1 MIPEYKHSSRMI
13 GVAIALLATTALL
26 WAVIYS
32 PKTLLLSGVLSV
44 CCVITTLTDGETDD
58 FAWELLKTCIFFSIG
73 MTFVLAFIGPVLDRW
88 PMNIAGAVGI
98 VIAAL
103 TGNNKESDPTPHT
116 HIRGRQIVELTTV
129 DNLAHRRRPQESPED
144 EQ

>member
-88 PMNIAGAVGI
+88 PLNIAGAVGI
-98 VIAAL
+98 LIAAL
-103 TGNNKESDPTPHT
+103 TGNKESNPAPVT
-116 HIRGRQIVELTTV
+116 HIRGRQIVEITTV
-129 DNLAHRRRPQESPED
+129 EYRAQRRP
-144 EQ
+144 EQGSAENEQ